1 MLLAM
6 VIELN
11 LEVEQIDVKNVFLY
25 GDLDETIYIKQLEGF
40 VIEGREYYVCKLSK
54 YLYGLK

>member
-1 MLLAM
+1 M